1 MESKNQLTVQVI
13 NNASDMQALS
23 ERIRLAGQTI
33 ALVPTMGFFHDGHL
47 ELMRAAKEFA
57 DTVVVSLFVNPTQF
71 AEGEDLE
78 DYPRDFEGDLAKAGA
93 VGTDYV
99 FAPPAGDIYPEGF
112 QTSVHVDRLTRH
124 LCGPLRPGHFEGV
137 TTIVA
142 KLFNITKPHVAVFG
156 QKDFQQLTVISR
168 MVRDLNM
175 DIRIVG
181 VPTVRHPDGLAMSS
195 RNSYLSPEEREA
207 ALCLSR
213 SLALAQEMVD
223 AGERDAAVVR
233 AAVEEHIRRTPFT
246 RIEYVSLCHPAT
258 LEDLETI
265 EEETLL
271 ALAVFVGKAR
281 LIDNRLLR
289 LKTA

>member
-1 MESKNQLTVQVI
+1 MTVEVI
-13 NNASDMQALS
+13 NSVSDMQALS
-23 ERIRLAGQTI
+23 ERNRLAGQTI

-47 ELMRAAKEFA
+47 ELMRAAKELA

-71 AEGEDLE
+71 VEGEDLE
-78 DYPRDFEGDLAKAGA
+78 AYPRDFEGDLVKAGSA
-93 VGTDYV
+93 GVNCV

-168 MVRDLNM
+168 MARDLNM

-233 AAVEEHIRRTPFT
+233 SAVEEHIRRTPFT

-289 LKTA
+289 FEAP